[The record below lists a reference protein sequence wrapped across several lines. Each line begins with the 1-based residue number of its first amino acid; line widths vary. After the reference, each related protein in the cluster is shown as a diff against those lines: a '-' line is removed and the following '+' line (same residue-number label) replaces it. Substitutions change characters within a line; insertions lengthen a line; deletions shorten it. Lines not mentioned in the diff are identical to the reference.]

1 MAPPITDPRGQVA
14 QTAVPTR
21 RGTEALLL
29 GFAVLITVVAQCI
42 VDLTITGSLRPEMA
56 AFSAWITA
64 LWVVAHLVVRKSS
77 YVAANSGSLG
87 FGEPRPHSEMQL

>member
-1 MAPPITDPRGQVA
+1 MAGPITDPRGSVA
-14 QTAVPTR
+14 AGAVPTR

-56 AFSAWITA
+56 AFSAWITG
-64 LWVVAHLVVRKSS
+64 LWPGTLVYSPVRRGLCRCPA
-77 YVAANSGSLG
+77 YG
-87 FGEPRPHSEMQL
+87 